1 MERSGAS
8 AGRGGRAFEDIFQL
22 VVVIFIQTPGREKFP
37 RALQLAG
44 HEAIIRTGVRLQGQT
59 AVSPELPLGAETM
72 GRLEQSDQQGDS
84 NRAEEWNLSQHVSR
98 AMSPALGQ
106 QFPAGFLA
114 QNLQQKARRELLAE
128 SRRHRATDR
137 KSTRLNSSHSQIS
150 YAVFC
155 LEKKK
160 ATRQRA

>member
-59 AVSPELPLGAETM
+59 AVSPELPLVPETM

-84 NRAEEWNLSQHVSR
+84 NRAEERNLSHHAR
-98 AMSPALGQ
+98 RPMFPALGKHY
-106 QFPAGFLA
+106 PA
-114 QNLQQKARRELLAE
+114 R
-128 SRRHRATDR
+128 SM
-137 KSTRLNSSHSQIS
+137 
-150 YAVFC
+150 
-155 LEKKK
+155 
-160 ATRQRA
+160 

>member
-72 GRLEQSDQQGDS
+72 GRLEQSDQ
-84 NRAEEWNLSQHVSR
+84 
-98 AMSPALGQ
+98 
-106 QFPAGFLA
+106 
-114 QNLQQKARRELLAE
+114 
-128 SRRHRATDR
+128 DR
-137 KSTRLNSSHSQIS
+137 KSTRLNSSHRCIS

-155 LEKKK
+155 LKKK
-160 ATRQRA
+160 KYNI